1 MHLIVWALLDDRFL
15 ALGSESLNEGN
26 KAVRTEDGDLIRKC
40 LNGDPTAFGFLVD
53 KYKGCVY
60 ASAYSKL
67 GSFEDV
73 KDLTQEVFLRA
84 YQNLRTLKR
93 YERFLVWL
101 YAITLNLCKDFWR
114 DDLKR
119 LDRES
124 VEEIEPETLDNPSMD
139 AYQ

>member
-40 LNGDPTAFGFLVD
+40 LNGDSTAFGFLVD

>member
-40 LNGDPTAFGFLVD
+40 LNGDSTAFGFLVD

-73 KDLTQEVFLRA
+73 KDLPQEVFLRA